1 MGNGSRHKIG
11 VYTLAMINVAA
22 IASLKNLPMMAE
34 YGFSLIFFYVLA
46 AVVFFIPSA
55 LVSAELATGWP
66 KTGGVYIW
74 VREALGAKWGFV
86 AIWLQW
92 IENVIWYPT
101 ILSFAAAT
109 LAYIFDPALASNKF
123 FMLAV
128 ILITYWGSTLMN
140 LMGMRAAG
148 LLSSIGVIGGT
159 IIPGILIIS
168 LGAYWLISGQE
179 SQIAFTAHS
188 LVPDMSNLNNLI
200 FLTGVLLGLMG
211 MEMSA
216 VHAQEVKN
224 PQKDYPKAI
233 LLSAV
238 IILVVMILGSFSIA
252 VVLPRTEI
260 SLVAGVMEAFDFF
273 FKKYHLDWLTP
284 ILAALIVVGAIG
296 TVSTWIIGPSKGLL
310 ATAQSGD
317 LPKFFQKTNE
327 NGMPLRIMILQ
338 AVIVTV
344 LALVFLV
351 MPTVSMAYLILTALT
366 TQLYLIMYGLMFISA
381 IRLRYTKPGVKRAY
395 RVPGGNIG
403 MWVVSSVALVA
414 SAFTIVFGFLPPSE
428 LTTGR
433 QVALYEMFLFM
444 GVILMFLAPIAI
456 HHFHRSRKE
465 K

>member
-11 VYTLAMINVAA
+11 VFTLAMINVAA

-34 YGFSLIFFYVLA
+34 YGLSLIFFYVLA

-128 ILITYWGSTLMN
+128 ILFTYWGATLMN
-140 LMGMRAAG
+140 LLGMRAAG
-148 LLSSIGVIGGT
+148 LVSSVGVIGGT

-168 LGAYWLISGQE
+168 LGAYWLISGQD
-179 SQIAFTAHS
+179 SQIGFTAHN
-188 LVPDMSNLNNLI
+188 LVPDMSNINNLV

-224 PQKDYPKAI
+224 PQRDYPKAI

-252 VVLPRTEI
+252 VVVPKSEI

-284 ILAALIVVGAIG
+284 ILAAMIVIGAFG

-317 LPKFFQKTNE
+317 LPKFFRKTNK
-327 NGMPLRIMILQ
+327 NGMPLRIMLLQ
-338 AVIVTV
+338 AVIVTL

-366 TQLYLIMYGLMFISA
+366 TQLYLIMYGLMYISA
-381 IRLRYTKPGVKRAY
+381 IRLRYTEPGVKRAY
-395 RVPGGNIG
+395 RVPGGKAG
-403 MWVVSSVALVA
+403 MWVVSGVALIA
-414 SAFTIVFGFLPPSE
+414 SIFTIVFGFLPPSE
-428 LTTGR
+428 LTTDR
-433 QVALYEMFLFM
+433 QVVLYEMFLFM

-456 HHFHRSRKE
+456 HHFHRSQK
-465 K
+465 KK